1 VTQSPES
8 AADQLPLGPCACAAR
23 GAACDSFWAYETRL
37 LAFAARPT
45 LALRPSH
52 ARLWHHIA
60 MDVAHVIQSA
70 LAPVFLISGV
80 GVMLGVLT
88 NRLARIV
95 DRARV
100 WEAEIHKE
108 THRAAELDERLRVL
122 ARRAR
127 YISSA
132 ITMCAVSALLVALVV
147 VSLFANAFLAVNLS
161 AVIAI
166 LFVAAM
172 LALTVA
178 FLVFLIE
185 VRIATAT
192 IRIGRPR

>member
-1 VTQSPES
+1 
-8 AADQLPLGPCACAAR
+8 
-23 GAACDSFWAYETRL
+23 
-37 LAFAARPT
+37 
-45 LALRPSH
+45 
-52 ARLWHHIA
+52 

-100 WEAEIHKE
+100 WEAEAEKE
-108 THRAAELDERLRVL
+108 TERAADLEERLQVL

-127 YISSA
+127 YISTA
-132 ITMCAVSALLVALVV
+132 ITMCAVSALLIALVV
-147 VSLFANAFLAVNLS
+147 VALFANAFLAVNLGGL
-161 AVIAI
+161 IAI

-172 LALTVA
+172 LALTGA

-185 VRIATAT
+185 VRIATAA
-192 IRIGRPR
+192 IRIGQPR

>member
-1 VTQSPES
+1 
-8 AADQLPLGPCACAAR
+8 
-23 GAACDSFWAYETRL
+23 
-37 LAFAARPT
+37 
-45 LALRPSH
+45 
-52 ARLWHHIA
+52 

-100 WEAEIHKE
+100 WETEIEKAS
-108 THRAAELDERLRVL
+108 HRAPDLDVRLEAL

-127 YISSA
+127 YINSA

-147 VSLFANAFLAVNLS
+147 VALFANAFLAVDLS
-161 AVIAI
+161 GLIAI

-172 LALTVA
+172 LALTGA
-178 FLVFLIE
+178 FLAFLIE

>member
-1 VTQSPES
+1 
-8 AADQLPLGPCACAAR
+8 
-23 GAACDSFWAYETRL
+23 
-37 LAFAARPT
+37 
-45 LALRPSH
+45 
-52 ARLWHHIA
+52 
-60 MDVAHVIQSA
+60 
-70 LAPVFLISGV
+70 
-80 GVMLGVLT
+80 MLGVLT

-100 WEAEIHKE
+100 WEAEADKE
-108 THRAAELDERLRVL
+108 EHRAADLDGRLQVL

-147 VSLFANAFLAVNLS
+147 VALFANAFLAVELS
-161 AVIAI
+161 ALIAI

-172 LALTVA
+172 LTLTAA

-185 VRIATAT
+185 VRIATAA
-192 IRIGRPR
+192 IRIGRAR

>member
-1 VTQSPES
+1 
-8 AADQLPLGPCACAAR
+8 
-23 GAACDSFWAYETRL
+23 
-37 LAFAARPT
+37 
-45 LALRPSH
+45 
-52 ARLWHHIA
+52 
-60 MDVAHVIQSA
+60 MDVAHVIQTA

-100 WEAEIHKE
+100 WEAEAEKE
-108 THRAAELDERLRVL
+108 TERAADLEERLQVL

-127 YISSA
+127 YISTA
-132 ITMCAVSALLVALVV
+132 ITMCAVSALLIALVV
-147 VSLFANAFLAVNLS
+147 VALFANAFLAVNLGGL
-161 AVIAI
+161 IAI

-172 LALTVA
+172 LALTGA

-185 VRIATAT
+185 VRIATAA
-192 IRIGRPR
+192 IRIGQPR

>member
-1 VTQSPES
+1 
-8 AADQLPLGPCACAAR
+8 
-23 GAACDSFWAYETRL
+23 
-37 LAFAARPT
+37 
-45 LALRPSH
+45 
-52 ARLWHHIA
+52 
-60 MDVAHVIQSA
+60 MDVAHVIQSS

-100 WEAEIHKE
+100 WEAEAEKE
-108 THRAAELDERLRVL
+108 TERAADLEERLQVL

-132 ITMCAVSALLVALVV
+132 ITMSAVSALLVALVV
-147 VSLFANAFLAVNLS
+147 VALFANAFLAVNLS
-161 AVIAI
+161 ALIAI

-178 FLVFLIE
+178 FLAFLIE
-185 VRIATAT
+185 VRIATAA
-192 IRIGRPR
+192 IRIGKPVQ

>member
-1 VTQSPES
+1 
-8 AADQLPLGPCACAAR
+8 
-23 GAACDSFWAYETRL
+23 
-37 LAFAARPT
+37 
-45 LALRPSH
+45 
-52 ARLWHHIA
+52 

-100 WEAEIHKE
+100 WEAEAEKE
-108 THRAAELDERLRVL
+108 ARRAADLEERLQVL

-132 ITMCAVSALLVALVV
+132 ITMCAISALLVALVV
-147 VSLFANAFLAVNLS
+147 VALFANAFLSVQLS
-161 AVIAI
+161 ALIAI

-172 LALTVA
+172 LALTAA
-178 FLVFLIE
+178 FLMFLIE
-185 VRIATAT
+185 VRIATAAL
-192 IRIGRPR
+192 RIGQPR

>member
-1 VTQSPES
+1 MTT
-8 AADQLPLGPCACAAR
+8 LR
-23 GAACDSFWAYETRL
+23 GARAGTR
-37 LAFAARPT
+37 R
-45 LALRPSH
+45 
-52 ARLWHHIA
+52 ARLWHDVG

-95 DRARV
+95 DRARA
-100 WEAEIHKE
+100 WEAEAEKE
-108 THRAAELDERLRVL
+108 AERAADLEERLQVL

-132 ITMCAVSALLVALVV
+132 ITMCAISALLVALVV
-147 VSLFANAFLAVNLS
+147 VALFANAFLAFNLS
-161 AVIAI
+161 ALIAI

-172 LALTVA
+172 LTLTAA

-185 VRIATAT
+185 VRIATAA
-192 IRIGRPR
+192 IRIGQPR

>member
-1 VTQSPES
+1 
-8 AADQLPLGPCACAAR
+8 
-23 GAACDSFWAYETRL
+23 
-37 LAFAARPT
+37 
-45 LALRPSH
+45 
-52 ARLWHHIA
+52 

-80 GVMLGVLT
+80 GVMLGVLI

-100 WEAEIHKE
+100 WEAESE
-108 THRAAELDERLRVL
+108 REPHRSEDLEERLQVL
-122 ARRAR
+122 ARRSR
-127 YISSA
+127 YISAA
-132 ITMCAVSALLVALVV
+132 ITMCAISALLVALVV
-147 VSLFANAFLAVNLS
+147 VALFANAFFAANLAGL
-161 AVIAI
+161 IAI

-172 LALTVA
+172 LSLTGA
-178 FLVFLIE
+178 FLAFLIE

>member
-1 VTQSPES
+1 
-8 AADQLPLGPCACAAR
+8 
-23 GAACDSFWAYETRL
+23 
-37 LAFAARPT
+37 
-45 LALRPSH
+45 
-52 ARLWHHIA
+52 

-95 DRARV
+95 DRART
-100 WEAEIHKE
+100 WEAEAEKE
-108 THRAAELDERLRVL
+108 AHRAADLDARLRVL

-132 ITMCAVSALLVALVV
+132 ITMCAVSALLIALVV
-147 VSLFANAFLAVNLS
+147 VALFANAFLAVNL
-161 AVIAI
+161 AALIAI

-172 LALTVA
+172 LALTGA
-178 FLVFLIE
+178 FGVFLIE
-185 VRIATAT
+185 VRIATAAL
-192 IRIGRPR
+192 RIGRVS

>member
-1 VTQSPES
+1 
-8 AADQLPLGPCACAAR
+8 
-23 GAACDSFWAYETRL
+23 
-37 LAFAARPT
+37 
-45 LALRPSH
+45 
-52 ARLWHHIA
+52 

-100 WEAEIHKE
+100 WEAEAEKE
-108 THRAAELDERLRVL
+108 TERAADLEERLQVL

-127 YISSA
+127 YISTA
-132 ITMCAVSALLVALVV
+132 ITMCAVSALLIALVV
-147 VSLFANAFLAVNLS
+147 VALFANAFLAVNL
-161 AVIAI
+161 AGLIAI

-172 LALTVA
+172 LALTGA

-185 VRIATAT
+185 VRIATSA

>member
-1 VTQSPES
+1 
-8 AADQLPLGPCACAAR
+8 
-23 GAACDSFWAYETRL
+23 
-37 LAFAARPT
+37 
-45 LALRPSH
+45 
-52 ARLWHHIA
+52 
-60 MDVAHVIQSA
+60 MDVAHVIQSS

-100 WEAEIHKE
+100 WEAEAEKE
-108 THRAAELDERLRVL
+108 TERAADLEERLQVL

-132 ITMCAVSALLVALVV
+132 ITMSAVSALLVALVV
-147 VSLFANAFLAVNLS
+147 VALFANAFLTFNLS
-161 AVIAI
+161 ALIAI

-178 FLVFLIE
+178 FLAFLIE
-185 VRIATAT
+185 IRIATAA
-192 IRIGRPR
+192 IRIGKPVP

>member
-1 VTQSPES
+1 
-8 AADQLPLGPCACAAR
+8 
-23 GAACDSFWAYETRL
+23 
-37 LAFAARPT
+37 
-45 LALRPSH
+45 
-52 ARLWHHIA
+52 

-100 WEAEIHKE
+100 WEAEAEKE
-108 THRAAELDERLRVL
+108 TERAADLEARLQVL

-127 YISSA
+127 YISTA

-147 VSLFANAFLAVNLS
+147 VALFANAFLAVNL
-161 AVIAI
+161 AGLIAI
-166 LFVAAM
+166 LVVAAM
-172 LALTVA
+172 LALTAA
-178 FLVFLIE
+178 FLWFLIE
-185 VRIATAT
+185 VRIATAA
-192 IRIGRPR
+192 IRIGQPR

>member
-1 VTQSPES
+1 
-8 AADQLPLGPCACAAR
+8 
-23 GAACDSFWAYETRL
+23 
-37 LAFAARPT
+37 
-45 LALRPSH
+45 
-52 ARLWHHIA
+52 
-60 MDVAHVIQSA
+60 MDVAHVIQSS

-100 WEAEIHKE
+100 WEAEAEKE
-108 THRAAELDERLRVL
+108 TERATDLEERLQVL

-132 ITMCAVSALLVALVV
+132 ITMAAVSALLIALVV
-147 VSLFANAFLAVNLS
+147 VALFANAFLAVNLS
-161 AVIAI
+161 ALIAI
-166 LFVAAM
+166 LFVGAM

-178 FLVFLIE
+178 FLAFLIE
-185 VRIATAT
+185 VRIATAA
-192 IRIGRPR
+192 IRIGKPVQ

>member
-1 VTQSPES
+1 V
-8 AADQLPLGPCACAAR
+8 
-23 GAACDSFWAYETRL
+23 
-37 LAFAARPT
+37 
-45 LALRPSH
+45 
-52 ARLWHHIA
+52 
-60 MDVAHVIQSA
+60 DVAHVIQSA

-95 DRARV
+95 DRARL
-100 WEAEIHKE
+100 WEAEAEKQA
-108 THRAAELDERLRVL
+108 HRAADFDQRLKVL

-132 ITMCAVSALLVALVV
+132 ITMCAVSALLTALVV
-147 VSLFANAFLAVNLS
+147 VGLFANAFLAVNL
-161 AVIAI
+161 AGVIAL

-172 LALTVA
+172 MALTVA

-185 VRIATAT
+185 VRIATAS
-192 IRIGRPR
+192 IRIGRVL

>member
-1 VTQSPES
+1 
-8 AADQLPLGPCACAAR
+8 
-23 GAACDSFWAYETRL
+23 
-37 LAFAARPT
+37 
-45 LALRPSH
+45 
-52 ARLWHHIA
+52 

-100 WEAEIHKE
+100 WENEAERE
-108 THRAAELDERLRVL
+108 AQRSADLQERLQVL

-132 ITMCAVSALLVALVV
+132 ITMCAISALLVALVV
-147 VSLFANAFLAVNLS
+147 VALFANAFLAVQLS
-161 AVIAI
+161 ALIAI

-172 LALTVA
+172 LALTGA
-178 FLVFLIE
+178 FLAFLIE
-185 VRIATAT
+185 VRIATAAL
-192 IRIGRPR
+192 RIGQPR

>member
-1 VTQSPES
+1 
-8 AADQLPLGPCACAAR
+8 
-23 GAACDSFWAYETRL
+23 
-37 LAFAARPT
+37 
-45 LALRPSH
+45 
-52 ARLWHHIA
+52 

-100 WEAEIHKE
+100 WEAEAE
-108 THRAAELDERLRVL
+108 QEEHRAADLQERLEVL

-147 VSLFANAFLAVNLS
+147 VALFANAFLAFNLS
-161 AVIAI
+161 ALIAI

-172 LALTVA
+172 LTLTAA

-185 VRIATAT
+185 VRIATAA

>member
-1 VTQSPES
+1 
-8 AADQLPLGPCACAAR
+8 
-23 GAACDSFWAYETRL
+23 
-37 LAFAARPT
+37 
-45 LALRPSH
+45 
-52 ARLWHHIA
+52 

-100 WEAEIHKE
+100 WENEAERE
-108 THRAAELDERLRVL
+108 AQRSADLEERLQVL

-132 ITMCAVSALLVALVV
+132 ITMCAISALLVALVV
-147 VSLFANAFLAVNLS
+147 VALFANAFLAVQLS
-161 AVIAI
+161 ALIAL

-172 LALTVA
+172 LALTGA
-178 FLVFLIE
+178 FLTFLIE
-185 VRIATAT
+185 VRIATAA
-192 IRIGRPR
+192 IRIGQPR

>member
-1 VTQSPES
+1 
-8 AADQLPLGPCACAAR
+8 
-23 GAACDSFWAYETRL
+23 
-37 LAFAARPT
+37 
-45 LALRPSH
+45 
-52 ARLWHHIA
+52 

-100 WEAEIHKE
+100 WENEAERE
-108 THRAAELDERLRVL
+108 TERSADLQERLQVL

-132 ITMCAVSALLVALVV
+132 ITMCAISALLVALVV
-147 VSLFANAFLAVNLS
+147 VALFANAFLAVQLS
-161 AVIAI
+161 ALIAI

-172 LALTVA
+172 LALTGA
-178 FLVFLIE
+178 FLAFLIE
-185 VRIATAT
+185 VRIATAAL
-192 IRIGRPR
+192 RIGQPR